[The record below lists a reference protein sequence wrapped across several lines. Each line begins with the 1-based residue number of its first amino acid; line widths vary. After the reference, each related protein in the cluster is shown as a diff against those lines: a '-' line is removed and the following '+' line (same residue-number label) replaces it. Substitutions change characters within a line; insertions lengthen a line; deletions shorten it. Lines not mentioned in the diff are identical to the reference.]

1 MVGEASGSGA
11 APGAVQGI
19 AAPGQKPARQD
30 SAQRTIA
37 RRAADGAPPV
47 DPADV
52 ESAVQRLDRLLEND
66 AGNGPRQDAPPR
78 GFYLNIV
85 I

>member
-1 MVGEASGSGA
+1 MVGEASGSGV
-11 APGAVQGI
+11 APGAVQGVT
-19 AAPGQKPARQD
+19 APGQKPARQEA
-30 SAQRTIA
+30 AQRTAA
-37 RRAADGAPPV
+37 RKAAESGAPV
-47 DPADV
+47 DPNDV

-66 AGNGPRQDAPPR
+66 AGKGPRQDAPPR